1 MSINSI
7 TDRFGQKLNLYAEN
21 IDSEALMADS
31 VSAAA
36 VSASTVNAGEIT
48 ANSVVRT
55 PYVHSIRNETYS
67 DTSDVTL
74 AAVQPPGF
82 ITGIISTTYS
92 SFQEQ
97 KYDNVLGVYV
107 DTLKLKVRTNCQV
120 GLPPAATPVAIS
132 FKITNIPIVFHNS
145 ALQFGAADFRGSGGS
160 KGSGIGLWVIDTSVQ
175 GEIIFNL
182 ADDTHINVDQL
193 NAIMNTEIELRAV

>member
-7 TDRFGQKLNLYAEN
+7 TDRFGKKLNLYAEN
-21 IDSEALMADS
+21 IDSEALLVGS

-48 ANSVVRT
+48 AAAKVTT
-55 PYVHSIRNETYS
+55 PYVHSIRNETFS

-74 AAVQPPGF
+74 VDVQPPLF
-82 ITGIISTTYS
+82 ISGISTITYS

-120 GLPPAATPVAIS
+120 GLPPAANPVAIS
-132 FKITNIPIVFHNS
+132 FKITNIPFIFHNS
-145 ALQFGAADFRGSGGS
+145 VLQFGTADFRGSGGT
-160 KGSGIGLWVIDTSVQ
+160 KGSGIGFWTIDTSVQ
-175 GEIIFNL
+175 GEIIFVL
-182 ADDTHINVDQL
+182 ADDTHINVAQL
-193 NAIMNTEIELRAV
+193 NAIMNAEIELRSV